1 MEEGKILQIYA
12 RIRNEDEIAQI
23 SKECERRGIAKSDF
37 VLEAVEL
44 HLMNNKDLTPM
55 IDARDK
61 AERSLEAS
69 REIREGLEKDIVQ
82 LEADKALLT
91 QTLAEANRAHDVQ
104 KKRHCDLSDHV
115 ESVQEELASVKG
127 YRDDLKQQLSIA
139 EDKFADV
146 VDAFNKAELDLTKA
160 NHTNNELERQN
171 GDLKVARQSNANQR
185 DKFKQKLEEVVQ
197 THERL
202 VSEVRAMQ
210 SRGVFARASKLKRF
224 NTAKYVIKTEEDN
237 ETSA

>member
-12 RIRNEDEIAQI
+12 RIRNEDEIEQI

-82 LEADKALLT
+82 LEAD
-91 QTLAEANRAHDVQ
+91 LA
-104 KKRHCDLSDHV
+104 
-115 ESVQEELASVKG
+115 
-127 YRDDLKQQLSIA
+127 
-139 EDKFADV
+139 
-146 VDAFNKAELDLTKA
+146 KA
-160 NHTNNELERQN
+160 NDTNNELERQN

-197 THERL
+197 THEKL
-202 VSEVRAMQ
+202 ISEVREMQ

>member
-1 MEEGKILQIYA
+1 MAEGKILQIYA

-37 VLEAVEL
+37 VLEAVEV
-44 HLMNNKDLTPM
+44 HLASMHDRSREMYL
-55 IDARDK
+55 IDERDK

-69 REIREGLEKDIVQ
+69 REIRDKAERS
-82 LEADKALLT
+82 LEAS
-91 QTLAEANRAHDVQ
+91 E
-104 KKRHCDLSDHV
+104 V
-115 ESVQEELASVKG
+115 ESQKWADAHAVLWEDCDKVGKKLRIAKQEIE
-127 YRDDLKQQLSIA
+127 RLKDTN
-139 EDKFADV
+139 DKLHER
-146 VDAFNKAELDLTKA
+146 NGELDDARDA
-160 NHTNNELERQN
+160 N
-171 GDLKVARQSNANQR
+171 AIQR

-202 VSEVRAMQ
+202 VSEVREMQ